1 MANTASVGSRML
13 RAGLLGMT
21 AISTLGLSLGV
32 GEALAKV
39 GVTSATD
46 GDPLGKPPQQNERI
60 LRIGIDVQANELIT
74 TRANDRAHLVFLD
87 GTSLT
92 VGPNAQ
98 LTIDKFVFDPASGT
112 GELAVNATRGVFRLV
127 GGKISKSQPI
137 TVTTPSSTIGIRGG
151 IMLGEVESATTKAT
165 FVFGTRMTVT
175 ANGSTQT
182 VVRPGFQVITTL
194 GGTPG
199 QPTKAN
205 SASYSGQLTQ
215 LEGNVGKG
223 GPGVAGPGSGPLP
236 YGGANPDQIAR
247 TSGFV
252 GQNSEKP
259 GGTVAQ
265 PEGNR
270 NNFGTGP
277 GPTNRNP
284 NNTTSSAL
292 SNNNVAQ
299 QFDQGLQQAGT
310 LLQQVGGGGGVI
322 QPNPP
327 GPATTVIVTRGGF
340 AAEPRFT
347 NFNNSTLGV
356 TPVAQN
362 NVQLQPTGSLANGTA
377 TIGLVDGRSISV
389 PWQPGSSSYAVS
401 LTHPTL
407 GLLNGTGFVSQAGD
421 FFAFIFTD
429 AAGAKLGFVGGTP
442 TTLTQFPTTGFA
454 THVLSSLDTSGRL
467 PFSNVAV
474 GNDPALRAA
483 ASVSP
488 LYSAYSTQTNG
499 AIGSPAP
506 GPQRAVSMQSTVAIT
521 GQGANQKSYM
531 GVFIGDYFR
540 DYKSDTY
547 FNSGTFQSTYRMG
560 GNQPIGRQISSESTF
575 DTGGGNSIY
584 GSNADV
590 MVFTNE
596 GARSNIEI
604 SQGAISRGETV
615 RTPQVS
621 LDQAY
626 TNLSGTPYAVDTVAT
641 KTPTPGTV
649 GQTRTN
655 QQLTGFVG
663 GVAESLN
670 ANGNIS
676 TRQFGGEIA
685 LQTSASNNRAAA
697 TITINQWDG
706 TTTSAT
712 FQLGGVT
719 GPTSA
724 TSAFIDDKTYALRDR
739 PPEFATQ
746 ITSVT
751 SRGVTSGGTP
761 DNPDIQSR
769 TAMVSYN
776 AAPLSPEFFA
786 AQNVTPC
793 TCDFMTWGWWGGD
806 VKYNASSPYN
816 ANGRDR
822 LNLATYVAGTV
833 TPVAQLNQM
842 TGSASYSGHLVG
854 NVQNGS
860 NGYVAAG
867 SYTNQWNFGT
877 RSGIATV
884 NFDGATFGGGITP
897 NTIGS
902 ISTSNF
908 QTIAP
913 LGATNGGAAAGRSL
927 TLNGAFTSSAS
938 TVAAGQMGNFSIT
951 GPGYQAGGSFA
962 AQK

>member
-1 MANTASVGSRML
+1 MANTASVGSRMV
-13 RAGLLGMT
+13 RAALLGMT
-21 AISTLGLSLGV
+21 AISTVGLSLGLSD
-32 GEALAKV
+32 AQAKV

-98 LTIDKFVFDPASGT
+98 LTIDRFVYDPASST

-127 GGKISKSQPI
+127 GGKISKAQPI

-151 IMLGEVESATTKAT
+151 IMIGEAQSSFTKAT
-165 FVFGTRMTVT
+165 FVFGSKMTVT
-175 ANGSTQT
+175 ANGVVQT
-182 VVRPGFQVITTL
+182 VLRPGFEVITTL

-205 SASYSGQLTQ
+205 TAGYSSQLTQ

-223 GPGVAGPGSGPLP
+223 PGGGPGAGPPP
-236 YGGANPDQIAR
+236 FGGVNPDRAVQ
-247 TSGFV
+247 TSGFTN
-252 GQNSEKP
+252 QNSGKP
-259 GGTVAQ
+259 GGTFAQ
-265 PEGNR
+265 PPGNT

-277 GPTNRNP
+277 GPNNRNF
-284 NNTTSSAL
+284 NNTPINAVTNPGVDRQPFEAVNL
-292 SNNNVAQ
+292 PTN
-299 QFDQGLQQAGT
+299 QGQSPGST
-310 LLQQVGGGGGVI
+310 TPPI
-322 QPNPP
+322 NPP
-327 GPATTVIVTRGGF
+327 GPPTTVIVTRGKF
-340 AAEPRFT
+340 AQEPRFT
-347 NFNNSTLGV
+347 DFDRNTLAV
-356 TPVAQN
+356 APVPRN

-377 TIGLVDGRSISV
+377 TINLADNRSFSV
-389 PWQPGSSSYAVS
+389 PWQPSDAPYAIS
-401 LTHPTL
+401 FTHPDL
-407 GLLNGTGFVSQAGD
+407 GLLNGTGFVNQTGD
-421 FFAFIFTD
+421 FFAFVFTD
-429 AAGAKLGFVGGTP
+429 AAGTRMGFVGGTP
-442 TTLTQFPTTGFA
+442 TTLAQFPTQGFA
-454 THVLSSLDTSGRL
+454 THVLSSLEANGRL
-467 PFSNVAV
+467 PFSNLAV

-488 LYSAYSTQTNG
+488 LYSAYSSQSNG

-506 GPQRAVSMQSTVAIT
+506 GPQRAVSMQSTVSIA
-521 GQGANQKSYM
+521 GQGAGQKSYM

-540 DYKSDTY
+540 DYNNDSN
-547 FNSGTFQSTYRMG
+547 FNSGRFQSTYRMG
-560 GNQPIGRQISSESTF
+560 GDQRIGRQVSSESTF

-584 GSNADV
+584 GNNAQT
-590 MVFTNE
+590 MVFTND
-596 GARSNIEI
+596 GAGSNITTSGGIII
-604 SQGAISRGETV
+604 SGNTTRA
-615 RTPQVS
+615 PQAS
-621 LDQAY
+621 FDQPY
-626 TNLSGTPYAVDTVAT
+626 TNLNGTPYIVDTVAT
-641 KTPTPGTV
+641 RTPTPGSV

-663 GVAESLN
+663 GIAEGQS
-670 ANGNIS
+670 ANGTFS
-676 TRQFGGEIA
+676 APRQFGGEIA
-685 LQTSASNNRAAA
+685 LETSASNNRAAA

-706 TTTSAT
+706 TSTSAR
-712 FQLGGVT
+712 FQLGGTT
-719 GPTSA
+719 GQTHA
-724 TSAFIDDKTYALRDR
+724 TSAFIDDRTYAVFDR
-739 PPEFATQ
+739 SPTEFATQ
-746 ITSVT
+746 TTSVT
-751 SRGVTSGGTP
+751 SNGITSGGL
-761 DNPDIQSR
+761 NVQSR
-769 TAMVSYN
+769 TTMASYN
-776 AAPLSPEFFA
+776 AAPTPEFFA
-786 AQNVTPC
+786 AQGVTPC

-806 VKYNASSPYN
+806 VKYNAGSSYN
-816 ANGRDR
+816 PNGRDR

-854 NVQNGS
+854 NVQNGG

-877 RSGIATV
+877 RTGIATV
-884 NFDGATFGGGITP
+884 NFDGASFGGGITP

-908 QTIAP
+908 QTISP
-913 LGATNGGAAAGRSL
+913 LAGTTGGLPTGRSL

-951 GPGYQAGGSFA
+951 GPNYQAGGSFA